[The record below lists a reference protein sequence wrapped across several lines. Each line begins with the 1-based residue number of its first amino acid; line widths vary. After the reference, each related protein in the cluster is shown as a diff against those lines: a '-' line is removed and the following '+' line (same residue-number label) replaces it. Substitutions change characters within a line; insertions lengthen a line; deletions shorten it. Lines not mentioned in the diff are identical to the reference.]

1 MQGYIISTVHF
12 MKANWISEH
21 FSRYTWSSFCRE
33 NKLLFQ
39 ACVKYVVI
47 SLWHIK
53 SVFQFVG
60 ICVSSFFLY
69 DDIGSLW
76 LIWTVY
82 IDSVFTN
89 IDSLIYF
96 VRWAKKTKPLY
107 SAPGWLKLANHRSL
121 ILYKTQKVLNK
132 QKPSDVKILHTQSK
146 LFFINWIN
154 F

>member
-1 MQGYIISTVHF
+1 LDKWTFFPLH
-12 MKANWISEH
+12 MKFILLNNVILKK
-21 FSRYTWSSFCRE
+21 SRG

-39 ACVKYVVI
+39 VCVKYVVI

-76 LIWTVY
+76 LIWTVFY
-82 IDSVFTN
+82 FGYVKFWHHLVSV
-89 IDSLIYF
+89 Y
-96 VRWAKKTKPLY
+96 
-107 SAPGWLKLANHRSL
+107 LKLFVFYIILDFCDLLISTNLGHYRGFVFLAHLTKYITSL
-121 ILYKTQKVLNK
+121 QIWKEKCLVM
-132 QKPSDVKILHTQSK
+132 SLHY
-146 LFFINWIN
+146 IN

>member
-1 MQGYIISTVHF
+1 MNIFLATHEVHSVEQCDI
-12 MKANWISEH
+12 KKS
-21 FSRYTWSSFCRE
+21 RE

-39 ACVKYVVI
+39 VCVHGI
-47 SLWHIK
+47 CGHFTHIK

-89 IDSLIYF
+89 IDSLIM
-96 VRWAKKTKPLY
+96 
-107 SAPGWLKLANHRSL
+107 SGELKRQNP
-121 ILYKTQKVLNK
+121 YTVPQVG
-132 QKPSDVKILHTQSK
+132 
-146 LFFINWIN
+146 
-154 F
+154 